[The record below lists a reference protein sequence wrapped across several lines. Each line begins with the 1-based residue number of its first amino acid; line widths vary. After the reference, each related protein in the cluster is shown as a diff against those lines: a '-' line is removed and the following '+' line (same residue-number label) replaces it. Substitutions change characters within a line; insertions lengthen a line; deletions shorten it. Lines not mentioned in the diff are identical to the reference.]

1 MSIFRDSFKTEIRE
15 QLKKRQEA
23 MTNRT
28 PQNIQ
33 YLNSRNSWIRM
44 VSSVDVNG
52 SADQAKAYV

>member
-1 MSIFRDSFKTEIRE
+1 
-15 QLKKRQEA
+15 

-28 PQNIQ
+28 PQKIQ